1 MGMTTLRTNVRSA
14 SSTVVVPVVGMGMT
28 TCNYLNCATITSVV
42 EACRWDGYDNSKK
55 KKKDL
60 LLAVVEACR
69 LDGYDNPLSSTTSIS
84 FVTL

>member
-42 EACRWDGYDNSKK
+42 EACRWDGYDNLPEILS
-55 KKKDL
+55 
-60 LLAVVEACR
+60 LAGIMGCR
-69 LDGYDNPLSSTTSIS
+69 SLS
-84 FVTL
+84 FGWV